1 MAMGPRR
8 ALLLLLLLVGP
19 LRESE
24 TAPPRLM
31 LAPGWVQHHP
41 GLSSPPP
48 PGSQV
53 TVPLRLPRNATEAK
67 DAVSYVL
74 SIEGRPYTIRLHPHV
89 FLSEDFKIFV
99 SNEVGAALA
108 GSVRFKGSC
117 YYQGYID
124 GFPSSAVTLSTCSGL
139 RGLLQF
145 DNVSYGIEPLGYSP
159 AFEHLVYRVRD
170 GQAAGSLL
178 TSSRP
183 EAGHDGL
190 TAMEAASRAQGRD
203 EVSSECRLL
212 PCHTKGG
219 VGISSIRGSFVFQ
232 PLSAAARS
240 PKYLQVYV
248 ILDKALYDHMGS
260 DTKAATQMVIQVF
273 NLVNSVFHALNV
285 TIVLASL
292 ELWTQG
298 NKVSTVGEAEDLLQ
312 RFLLWAKTHLA
323 LQPYDT
329 AYLLVYRDQAAFVGT
344 TAPGKACQR
353 DAAGIVAVYQEA
365 TTLES
370 FSALL
375 AQLLGRSLGIGYDE
389 SPQCHCPGHVCIM
402 SPEALHFSGVK
413 AFSTCSIR
421 DFEAFLKHG
430 GGACLFSRPPLT
442 GPSSQRAATC
452 GNGIVEPGEQC
463 DCGPAKACLKD
474 KCCTAGCQFKPGVQC
489 SSGPCCDGCQ
499 FKRKHWQCRPA
510 ADEQCDL
517 AEFCTGASASCPPDL
532 YVQDGHGCGLGT
544 GYCYKG
550 RCQSPDLQCQRIYGK
565 GSRNAPVACYEE
577 LNSQQDRFGHCGL
590 QPSRGFKSC
599 SWRDLRCGKLICTY
613 PYRKPFPTDVAAV
626 AYVHVR
632 GRLCVSLNYLHAGAR
647 LDPTLVPPGAK
658 CGSGKVCINDTCQ
671 PRSVLGYGCD
681 SKVKCHGHGVCN
693 NKGQCHCHPGWKP
706 PDCLQRGSRLGGS
719 TDSGLPL
726 PDGGL
731 SLARAMEDVA
741 TAWPV
746 LGSCLL
752 LLLLAGAICLLIRWW
767 ALGLCGA
774 RPPSTNS
781 SAVTA
786 ESSEVS
792 EWSSVTGLD
801 TDPDTDADTEPE
813 PSAGSSRGR

>member
-1 MAMGPRR
+1 MEPHR
-8 ALLLLLLLVGP
+8 ALLLLLLGP
-19 LRESE
+19 LRSQ
-24 TAPPRLM
+24 
-31 LAPGWVQHHP
+31 V
-41 GLSSPPP
+41 LSP
-48 PGSQV
+48 V
-53 TVPLRLPRNATEAK
+53 TVPLRLPPNATEAK

-74 SIEGRPYTIRLHPHV
+74 SIEGRPYTIRLHPHD

-108 GSVRFKGSC
+108 DSIRFKGSC
-117 YYQGYID
+117 YYRGYID

-170 GQAAGSLL
+170 RQAAGSLVA
-178 TSSRP
+178 SSRP
-183 EAGHDGL
+183 EAGPDGL
-190 TAMEAASRAQGRD
+190 TAMEASRRAQGR
-203 EVSSECRLL
+203 EE
-212 PCHTKGG
+212 
-219 VGISSIRGSFVFQ
+219 
-232 PLSAAARS
+232 PLSAAAQS
-240 PKYLQVYV
+240 PKYLQAYV
-248 ILDKALYDHMGS
+248 VLDKALYDHMGS

-292 ELWTQG
+292 ELWTQD
-298 NKVSTVGEAEDLLQ
+298 NKVSAAGEAEDLLQ
-312 RFLLWAKTHLA
+312 RFMQWAKAHLA

-329 AYLLVYRDQAAFVGT
+329 AYLLVYRDQAAFMGT

-353 DAAGIVAVYQEA
+353 DAAGIVAVYHEA

-370 FSALL
+370 FSVLL

-402 SPEALHFSGVK
+402 SPKALHFGGVK

-421 DFEAFLKHG
+421 DFEAFLRHG
-430 GGACLFSRPPLT
+430 GGTCLFSRPLLT
-442 GPSSQRAATC
+442 GPASQRAATC
-452 GNGIVEPGEQC
+452 GNGIVEPSEQC
-463 DCGPAKACLKD
+463 DCGAAQDCLKD
-474 KCCTAGCQFKPGVQC
+474 KCCTAGCQFKPGVKC
-489 SSGPCCDGCQ
+489 SSGSCCNGCQ

-532 YVQDGHGCGLGT
+532 YVQDGHGCEQGT

-550 RCQSPDLQCQRIYGK
+550 RCQSPDLQCQHIYGK

-590 QPSRGFKSC
+590 QPSQGFKSC

-613 PYRKPFPTDVAAV
+613 PHGKPFPTDVAAV

-632 GRLCVSLNYLHAGAR
+632 GQLCVSLNYLHAGAR
-647 LDPTLVPPGAK
+647 LDPALVPPGTK
-658 CGSGKVCINDTCQ
+658 CGSGKVCINNTCQ
-671 PRSVLGYGCD
+671 PHSVLGYDCD

-719 TDSGLPL
+719 THSGLPP

-731 SLARAMEDVA
+731 LLARVMEDVT

-752 LLLLAGAICLLIRWW
+752 LLLLAGAICLVIRWW
-767 ALGLCGA
+767 ALGLCGP
-774 RPPSTNS
+774 RPPSTH
-781 SAVTA
+781 
-786 ESSEVS
+786 
-792 EWSSVTGLD
+792 
-801 TDPDTDADTEPE
+801 
-813 PSAGSSRGR
+813 R